1 MSDQPPAIGK
11 SFSGLSGALRVSQ
24 WLASEDLAGLGDVPC
39 EIEDVLIY
47 ESVTFDAGRK
57 ETNVPALRFKGK
69 AKQLVL
75 RTSCNRKALVRLFG
89 ADTKNW
95 RGKTIT
101 LYHEPNVRFGGKVVS
116 GIRIK

>member
-1 MSDQPPAIGK
+1 MSDQPQAIGK

-39 EIEDVLIY
+39 EIEDVLVY

-75 RTSCNRKALVRLFG
+75 RTSCNRKTLVRMFG
-89 ADTKNW
+89 ADTRNW